1 MVRFR
6 VSKRAAAAVAFVV
19 LASLLISA
27 LPQQDMLWH
36 HRNLGK
42 AFYENPTT
50 SKQAVEQF
58 KEALDLAPN
67 SVRER
72 VNYGLAL
79 LKNGDTK
86 AAVEELEKAQ
96 KQDPAIPHTW
106 FNLGIVAKRDGDYP
120 RAIAEMTEFVKLV
133 PDEAT
138 GHYNLGSLYKLI
150 GKREE
155 ATQQFEI
162 AEKLDPNL
170 AAAHFQLYAA
180 YRQAGKA
187 ADAARELAIFEQIKK
202 RQEGAPI
209 PENVEANN
217 YTEIYDP
224 SEPGFMPD
232 PRITFRERS
241 LASSIVGMAVAGDD
255 LLAWTDQGISV
266 YRNGTDLAANT
277 GLEQIKDVVA
287 IAAGDYDNDGL
298 LDLCVVTK
306 TGAAL
311 YHNQKTGYQKAAI
324 SLPDGVYSAALWVD
338 YDHDYDLDLM
348 LFGEKSVLMRNQ
360 GDAGFTDQSA
370 SFPFVPGT
378 PSAASLFATGSQMA
392 ARDIVV
398 AYQDRAGVV
407 YEDKLGGKFEAHPVG
422 ALTPGAS
429 ALSVADYNRDSYLD
443 VAAAYP
449 SGVVFLENKAGA
461 LAKMNPPADSSGMAS
476 FAMKRFVQ
484 TKLPELRQARGLDW
498 NMAGVTNAAA
508 LDFFANETTP
518 QGNWMRIQLK
528 GIKNLKLAESAVVE
542 VKAGSL
548 YQKAVYHGA
557 PLVFAMGEYKRAD
570 TVRITWPNGLIQNET
585 QQPANKTLVIPEAE
599 RLSGSCPMIFT
610 WDGESYQFITD
621 VLGVA
626 PLGAS
631 ASDGS
636 YFPVDHDEYVQIPG
650 RALRERNGHYEVR
663 VTEELHEVSYIDK
676 IQLIAVDH
684 PRDEEI
690 FTNDKFKSPP
700 FPEFRLFGVEKRL
713 YPKEAHDDRG
723 HDILPAI
730 VRRDR
735 VYPTGFDRTYTGIA
749 NLHSIDLDFGNAAR
763 NNKAVLILNGWVD
776 WADGSTFLGASQE
789 KSGGLIFPYLQVQD
803 AQGQWKTVIQDM
815 GMPSG
820 KPKTI
825 AVDLTGKFLSPSRK
839 VRIVTNLC
847 VYWDEI
853 FLSENTAPAD
863 VKLTPVDAQSA
874 DLHFRGFSTPVIDP
888 KREQPE
894 KFEYANWMPISQWNP
909 TPGLYTR
916 YGDVRTLVTKV
927 DDRLLIMGS
936 GDEVSLQYP
945 ANAMPALPSGWT
957 RDFLLLVDGWAKDAD
972 ANTAYSQSVLPLPF
986 HGMSAYPYPPNEH
999 FPDDAVHREYLKTY
1013 ITRPALKLIRPLNE
1027 GLTASSSH

>member
-1 MVRFR
+1 MFRFR
-6 VSKRAAAAVAFVV
+6 LAQRAAVAVAFAV
-19 LASLLISA
+19 LVSLLIAAS
-27 LPQQDMLWH
+27 QQTDMLWH

-50 SKQAVEQF
+50 QKQAVEQF
-58 KEALDLAPN
+58 RQALDMAPN

-79 LKNGDTK
+79 LKDGDTK
-86 AAVEELEKAQ
+86 AAIEELEKAQ
-96 KQDPAIPHTW
+96 KQDPSIPHTW
-106 FNLGIVAKRDGDYP
+106 FNLGIVAKRDGDYA
-120 RAIAEMTEFVKLV
+120 RAISELTEFVKLV
-133 PDEAT
+133 PGEAT
-138 GHYNLGSLYKLI
+138 GHYNLGSLYKVT

-155 ATQQFEI
+155 ATQQFQI

-170 AAAHFQLYAA
+170 AAAHFQLYTA
-180 YRQAGKA
+180 YRQAGKT
-187 ADAARELAIFEQIKK
+187 ADATRELTVFEQIKK

-224 SEPGFMPD
+224 TEPGFVPD
-232 PRITFRERS
+232 PRVTLRERS
-241 LASSIVGMAVAGDD
+241 LVPSVVGIAVAGDD
-255 LLAWTDQGISV
+255 LLAWTNQGISV
-266 YRNGTDLAANT
+266 YRNGTELIRNS
-277 GLEQIKDVVA
+277 GLEQVKDVVA

-311 YHNQKTGYQKAAI
+311 YHNEKTGYKKAAI
-324 SLPDGVYSAALWVD
+324 ALPDGVYTAALWVD

-348 LFGEKSVLMRNQ
+348 LLGKKSVLMRNQ

-378 PSAASLFATGSQMA
+378 PSAAALFATGSQTA

-398 AYQDRAGVV
+398 AYQDREGVV
-407 YEDKLGGKFEAHPVG
+407 YEDKLGGKFEAHPLTVLVAG
-422 ALTPGAS
+422 AT

-449 SGVVFLENKAGA
+449 SGVVFLENQAGN
-461 LAKMNPPADSSGMAS
+461 LTKMTPPADTSGMAS

-484 TKLPELRQARGLDW
+484 TKLPELREARGVDW
-498 NMAGVTNAAA
+498 NTAGITNGAG

-518 QGNWMRIQLK
+518 QRNWMRIELK
-528 GIKNLKLAESAVVE
+528 GIKNLKLAESAVIE

-548 YQKAVYHGA
+548 YQKAIYHGA
-557 PLVFAMGEYKRAD
+557 PLVFPMGQYKQAD
-570 TVRITWPNGLIQNET
+570 TVRITWPNGLIQNEA
-585 QQPANKTLVIPEAE
+585 QKPANTDLVIPEAE

-610 WDGESYQFITD
+610 WNGENYQFITD

-650 RALRERNGHYEVR
+650 SALREHNGNYEVR

-684 PRDEEI
+684 PRQEEI

-700 FPEFRLFGVEKRL
+700 FPEFRLFGVEKRI
-713 YPKEAHDDRG
+713 YPTQAHDDRG
-723 HDILPAI
+723 HDIRPALL
-730 VRRDR
+730 RRDC
-735 VYPTGFDRTYTGIA
+735 VYPKGFDRTYTGIA
-749 NLHSIDLDFGNAAR
+749 SLHSIDLDFGHAAP
-763 NNKAVLILNGWVD
+763 NNRAVLILNGWVD

-789 KSGGLIFPYLQVQD
+789 KSGGLVFPYLQVQD
-803 AQGQWKTVIQDM
+803 ARGQWKTVIQDM
-815 GMPSG
+815 GMPAG

-825 AVDLTGKFLSPSRK
+825 AVDLTGKFLSVSRK

-853 FLSENTAPAD
+853 FLSENTAPAE
-863 VKLTPVDAQSA
+863 VKLTPVDAESA
-874 DLHFRGFSTPVIDP
+874 GLHFRGFSTPVIDP

-936 GDEVSLQYP
+936 GDEVRLLYP
-945 ANAMPALPSGWT
+945 ASALPALRGGWT

-986 HGMSAYPYPPNEH
+986 HGMSAYPYPANEH
-999 FPDDAVHREYLKTY
+999 FPDDPVHREYLKTY
-1013 ITRPALKLIRPLNE
+1013 ITRPALRLIRPLNE
-1027 GLTASSSH
+1027 GLTASVSH